1 MGVLMGFIG
10 SNKELWGIR
19 RGRRQFCCMS
29 RHLLSA
35 RYTWGFTDP
44 EMGNMWRLY
53 GWASVLGWA
62 PFPTLLSQNF
72 NLPLR
77 IPGFVALMKY
87 MATVLWP
94 EDGPEAQ
101 SPLLGNFILRWV
113 TQDIDWLGLPK
124 THDLKK
130 SPVSAP
136 WTPGAD
142 PSLILL
148 KAGLL
153 ALPSVPGATPHP
165 SDSCFDEG

>member
-77 IPGFVALMKY
+77 IPGFIASMKY

-113 TQDIDWLGLPK
+113 TQDIRLTGSSQNTWPK
-124 THDLKK
+124 EIPRFCSLNPWSWPRSYPSK
-130 SPVSAP
+130 SWSFS
-136 WTPGAD
+136 
-142 PSLILL
+142 PSFCSRSHPTSFRFLL
-148 KAGLL
+148 W
-153 ALPSVPGATPHP
+153 
-165 SDSCFDEG
+165 